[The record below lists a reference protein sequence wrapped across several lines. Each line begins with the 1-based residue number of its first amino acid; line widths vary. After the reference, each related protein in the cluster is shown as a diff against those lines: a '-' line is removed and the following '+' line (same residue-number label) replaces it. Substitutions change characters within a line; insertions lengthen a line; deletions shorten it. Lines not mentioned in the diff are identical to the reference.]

1 MTESEAISVLEQ
13 QCVGDG
19 GFVAR
24 LRRGEGLQR
33 EGVIQ
38 AQEALDT
45 LAALWESSTDLPKV
59 VARPLVDV
67 STPILES
74 IPLYPDLENELWR
87 LESDFSGRLDELCS
101 TTPSRMSQEQA
112 EALVYGHLLGLP
124 SVSLKFHHH
133 EALDDVWVSELRSAL
148 DVLTVAWAARE
159 IVPKAIVRPMLEA
172 RGLIRGHAA
181 VYPDQQS
188 NLEQIADDLA
198 ERIKHCLS

>member
-13 QCVGDG
+13 QFVGDA

-33 EGVIQ
+33 EGVMQ

-45 LAALWESSTDLPKV
+45 LAAFWQTSTDLPKV

-74 IPLYPDLENELWR
+74 IPLYPDLANELWR
-87 LESDFSGRLDELCS
+87 LEGDISEHLDKLCS

-112 EALVYGHLLGLP
+112 EALIFGHLMGLP
-124 SVSLKFHHH
+124 SVSLKFHYH
-133 EALDDVWVSELRSAL
+133 EALDDLWISELRSAL

-159 IVPKAIVRPMLEA
+159 TVPKAIVRPMLEA
-172 RGLIRGHAA
+172 RGLIRRHAS

-188 NLEQIADDLA
+188 NLENVADDLA